1 MTFHKFLNSKNT
13 FCLQD
18 KKKLLS
24 RWTRVFHVFP
34 LSMDNESMFL
44 TLKKIKKKNYL
55 CIWGYFCTFTWV
67 FCVINRVIEV
77 FWYFSRLLL
86 DFLIR
91 EVVGMCSRRAS
102 GWVAFAP
109 FWWRMWR
116 HKEGICLRGCGCILF
131 KTQSVAVW

>member
-44 TLKKIKKKNYL
+44 TLKKIKKKITFVFGGIFAL
-55 CIWGYFCTFTWV
+55 LHEYFV
-67 FCVINRVIEV
+67 
-77 FWYFSRLLL
+77 
-86 DFLIR
+86 
-91 EVVGMCSRRAS
+91 
-102 GWVAFAP
+102 
-109 FWWRMWR
+109 
-116 HKEGICLRGCGCILF
+116 
-131 KTQSVAVW
+131 